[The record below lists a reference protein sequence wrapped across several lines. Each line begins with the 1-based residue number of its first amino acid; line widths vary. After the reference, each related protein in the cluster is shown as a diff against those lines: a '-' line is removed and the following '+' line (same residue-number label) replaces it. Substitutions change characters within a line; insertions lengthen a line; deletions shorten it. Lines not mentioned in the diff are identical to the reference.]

1 MTAIQAAGIR
11 FAYAKRM
18 ALADVSFTVEPGAMH
33 GFLGPNGSGKSTLFK
48 ILATILPLQQ
58 GDVRL
63 VGLDLRTQVAA
74 VRHRIGVVFQ
84 APALDPKLSVR
95 QNLVYGGHLYG
106 LRGQELRRRI
116 DTLLAQ
122 TDISDRQRD
131 RVSDLSGGLK
141 RRVELCKGL
150 LPRPDIVLLDEPT
163 TGLDPGARKDLWQFL
178 RSQQDL
184 TVLVSTH
191 LIDEAELLDQITIL
205 DRGRVVAAGR
215 PQELRESLGG
225 EVLQID
231 CDDPIALRQDIQ
243 QRFSLAIEPGTQPVV
258 LDHSLRL
265 QVENA
270 HRLVPDLVD
279 TFGDRI
285 RRLALSHPSLE
296 DVYIQKTG
304 HRFWVDGVGEGDEN
318 SEHDKEG
325 GR

>member
-1 MTAIQAAGIR
+1 MTAIQAEGIH
-11 FAYAKRM
+11 FAYGKRT
-18 ALADVSFTVEPGAMH
+18 ALADVSFTVEPGTMH

-84 APALDPKLSVR
+84 SPALDPKLSVR

-116 DTLLAQ
+116 DALLVQ
-122 TDISDRQRD
+122 TDIIDRQRD
-131 RVSDLSGGLK
+131 RVGDLSGGLK

-205 DRGRVVAAGR
+205 DRGRVVATGR
-215 PQELRESLGG
+215 PQELRESIGG

-231 CDDPIALRQDIQ
+231 CDDPAALGRDIQ
-243 QRFSLAIEPGTQPVV
+243 LRFGLGIEPGTVPVV

-270 HRLVPDLVD
+270 HRLVADLVD
-279 TFGDRI
+279 AFGDRV
-285 RRLALSHPSLE
+285 RRLLLSHPSLE

-304 HRFWVDGVGEGDEN
+304 HRFWVEN
-318 SEHDKEG
+318 DKEG